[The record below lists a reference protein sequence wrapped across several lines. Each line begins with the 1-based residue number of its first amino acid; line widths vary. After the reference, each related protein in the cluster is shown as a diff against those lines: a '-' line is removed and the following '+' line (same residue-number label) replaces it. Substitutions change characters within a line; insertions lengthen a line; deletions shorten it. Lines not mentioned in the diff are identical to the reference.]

1 MAKVKAFNSEY
12 AAQKWKKLTQ
22 LSEETFSA
30 IATGQAVQKD
40 YDAIAN
46 ILAQQ
51 SQLAGQIFSEGITAI
66 QAGADD
72 IAAIVKQRVENKGRE
87 LTEEELVK
95 LHKAAFTKV
104 FEDKFDVLTVSIGK
118 ELAKTQPE
126 VQAAL
131 KEFEKTYTDLFNEF
145 VGNLTDKFKGTF
157 AQAKKLAKESAE
169 DSSSSNVKEY
179 ADLWQQELDREL
191 KRRKQWFVSRWASD
205 IYTSIISNAKKAWG
219 ATKDFYWEG
228 LEEFTK
234 YDVETDALHLKN
246 KQKEAKAEFEA
257 KQENKDMLKSNPEAY
272 NKKLSDY
279 LEQQIA
285 HQKAYLYELKRDNPK
300 EYAKLR
306 KAYIKSS
313 VKASIKYG
321 FSTMGR
327 LFKTLYSRA
336 KDNKSELLATIATSY
351 ALYRIIRYDMIPNL
365 LAPIWEKFKDT
376 TTGWTKSLIPDV
388 DSWAEKSGNFIVEK
402 YNGVAESLTGV
413 LDSARGKWDETY
425 DKFFGSEDGS
435 DTSWYK
441 KLWDIV
447 VDFFDVNFVKSIFK
461 TVWNFLIDKLGIG
474 IKNLLSIIPGGEKL
488 AVKVDEIF
496 KGMQFNDAVPM
507 NGSSQKPSAP
517 AFTDVPWEGHR
528 VTSPFGKRTAPN
540 GKASSDHKGI
550 DIAYDV
556 GTPLT
561 SWINGTVTYADP
573 NGTTDA
579 GKYVVIKDK
588 QGNYHQFMH
597 LNKVQ
602 VNANDEVSIGDVIGE
617 TGNTGNSTGPH
628 LHYAIKTSGG
638 LAVNPTEYWK
648 SKIQATA
655 SSADHA
661 GASSAASIPSSNA
674 TSTGGAGNLQPS
686 SSPMEKSVPPSGSP
700 STETSGNAS
709 TPSSAQGM
717 PPQLNTRTAVSGAA
731 REGSNLPVVSAI
743 NMDFC

>member
-95 LHKAAFTKV
+95 LHRAAFTKV

-131 KEFEKTYTDLFNEF
+131 KEFEKTYTELFNEF

-157 AQAKKLAKESAE
+157 AQAKKLAKDTAE
-169 DSSSSNVKEY
+169 DNTDNVKEY
-179 ADLWQQELDREL
+179 ADLWEKELENEL
-191 KRRKQWFVSRWASD
+191 KRRKRWFITNWVD
-205 IYTSIISNAKKAWG
+205 DLYNSILANAKKAWS
-219 ATKDFYWEG
+219 ATKDYYWAG
-228 LEEFTK
+228 LEQYTK
-234 YDVETDALHLKN
+234 YDVETDAYNLRTTELA
-246 KQKEAKAEFEA
+246 AKAEF
-257 KQENKDMLKSNPEAY
+257 KSNPENKKLLKENPALY

-279 LEQQIA
+279 LEQQMA
-285 HQKAYLYELKRDNPK
+285 RQKAYLYELKRDKPK

-306 KAYIKSS
+306 KDYIKSS

-388 DSWAEKSGNFIVEK
+388 DSWAEKSGNFIVSS
-402 YNGVAESLTGV
+402 YNSVAESLTGV
-413 LDSARGKWDETY
+413 LDSARSKWGETY

-447 VDFFDVNFVKSIFK
+447 VDFFDVNFVKDIFK
-461 TVWNFLIDKLGIG
+461 TVWNFLVDKLGVG
-474 IKNLLSIIPGGEKL
+474 IKGLLSAIPGGEKL
-488 AVKVDEIF
+488 AVKVDELF
-496 KGMQFNDAVPM
+496 KGMQFADTASTANQ
-507 NGSSQKPSAP
+507 SQKAGTP

-528 VTSPFGKRTAPN
+528 ITSPFGKRTAPN
-540 GKASSDHKGI
+540 GKASSNHKGI
-550 DIAYDV
+550 DLAYTV

-561 SWINGTVTYADP
+561 SWVNGTVTYADP
-573 NGTTDA
+573 DGKTDA

-588 QGNYHQFMH
+588 QGYRHTFMH
-597 LNKVQ
+597 LNRVQ
-602 VNANDEVSIGDVIGE
+602 VNANDEVNVGDVIGE

-628 LHYAIKTSGG
+628 LHYAITTSGG
-638 LAVNPTEYWK
+638 LAVNPVDYWK
-648 SKIQATA
+648 TKTQVTSNTADQAPASPASVPASNA
-655 SSADHA
+655 SSNN
-661 GASSAASIPSSNA
+661 GV
-674 TSTGGAGNLQPS
+674 GNLPPS
-686 SSPMEKSVPPSGSP
+686 SSPMEKSVPSSGSP
-700 STETSGNAS
+700 STETSGKAPVVS
-709 TPSSAQGM
+709 GAQET
-717 PPQLNTRTAVSGAA
+717 PQLNTRTTVSGAA
-731 REGSNLPVVSAI
+731 REGSNLAVVNAI
-743 NMDFC
+743 NMDIC